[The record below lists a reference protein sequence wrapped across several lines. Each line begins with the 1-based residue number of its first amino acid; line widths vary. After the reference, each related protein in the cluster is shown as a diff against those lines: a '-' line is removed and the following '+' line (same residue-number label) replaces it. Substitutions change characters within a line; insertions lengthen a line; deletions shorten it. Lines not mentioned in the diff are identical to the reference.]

1 MEYELSN
8 YSLFKLNFMVSQPK
22 KIKFT
27 KKKNNIYIFF
37 YIHIEARI
45 MTTGLNVAL
54 TLLHQYLKRNPA
66 IQLYLSTYWQT
77 KKHFKVSITVFDYFF
92 SKSTGNIDMKIG
104 IDSHTC
110 TRSS

>member
-1 MEYELSN
+1 MNQAIILYLNLISWIVSPKNKN
-8 YSLFKLNFMVSQPK
+8 YY
-22 KIKFT
+22 
-27 KKKNNIYIFF
+27 KNVFF
-37 YIHIEARI
+37 FHIHIEARI